1 MPEALSIFALSQA
14 AECKPRQEAHGCW
27 AETWSK
33 GVQGKGEDLWENQ
46 GWVLCQKIR
55 RSGKGV
61 TFFQFGVLHGAQ
73 PGEE

>member
-27 AETWSK
+27 AEAWSK

-46 GWVLCQKIR
+46 GWVLC
-55 RSGKGV
+55 
-61 TFFQFGVLHGAQ
+61 
-73 PGEE
+73 